1 MVQGIVPMC
10 SAQYER
16 MFNTTR
22 IPDKKKDRL
31 VIVQSFKYSL
41 KIFKYIEF

>member
-1 MVQGIVPMC
+1 MIQRIVPMC

-22 IPDKKKDRL
+22 IPGKKVDK
-31 VIVQSFKYSL
+31 
-41 KIFKYIEF
+41 